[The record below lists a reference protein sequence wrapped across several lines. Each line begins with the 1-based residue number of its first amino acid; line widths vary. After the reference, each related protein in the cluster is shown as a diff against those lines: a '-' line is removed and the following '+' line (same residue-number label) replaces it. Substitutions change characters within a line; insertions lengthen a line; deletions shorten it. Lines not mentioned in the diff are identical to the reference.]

1 MSDQSRTSLRAIG
14 RWVWNFLGSVRVFF
28 WLVAALAVV
37 SLAGVFILQNGPPWA
52 YATLY
57 GEGGAGFIFA
67 LGADDIFHTFYF
79 IALEA
84 WTALAL
90 AVCAVN
96 RFRALGGRREEDGRG
111 FTVQRTLNLPGEP
124 KQFLLGIGGR
134 LKRAGWR
141 VKTLDDAG
149 LYADQGR
156 WAWWASP
163 VLHLGLVLFL
173 VAGLVKLVAGQSAY
187 LVLFEDQTQLLPPRF
202 GEPLAA
208 ELAVTA
214 TGFDTVVDPNSSRV
228 LTYYTELS
236 VDGPGGP
243 EAPRIEVN
251 EPYTRADVTFYQSF
265 VDELEPALL
274 LIGGRGDIASYAK
287 DRAAY
292 GTEPLIVESLELR
305 LTSLEGEETVP
316 GTGFVTLDLSAGP
329 YPCPGT
335 PWSVAVRGYYPNHLL
350 EPETGAYSDT
360 NPEPNPAVL
369 LDVYLGDEPVA
380 EGALVYRL
388 HPEYLDPKLAAAEV
402 RVELGS
408 VRWSHQGEPMLPD
421 GVHSYRLFPG
431 EPSEGLEGAWFS
443 LPDGNPALLEV
454 APPHGLRLTVPEG
467 ELILPAPVTADGGNI
482 LDLGAGLAV
491 GYLNADAEPITGLE
505 VKRDPGLFLFWTA
518 AILVVLGG
526 CLVFALP
533 WRRLWLRVED
543 RTLALK
549 SRRLPESELRRL
561 LNPEGGG
568 PL

>member
-1 MSDQSRTSLRAIG
+1 MSEKSRVNMRAIG
-14 RWVWNFLGSVRVFF
+14 RSIWNFLGSVRVFF
-28 WLVAALAVV
+28 WLVVALALL
-37 SLAGVFILQNGPPWA
+37 SLSGAFILQDGPPWA
-52 YATLY
+52 YTTLY

-67 LGADDIFHTFYF
+67 LGLNDLFHTFSF

-84 WTALAL
+84 WAALAL
-90 AVCAVN
+90 CVCAVN
-96 RFRALGGRREEDGRG
+96 RFRTLGGRRSEDGPG
-111 FTVQRTLNLPGEP
+111 FTAQRTLNLPGEP
-124 KQFLLGIGGR
+124 RQYLPGIGGR
-134 LKRAGWR
+134 LKRARWR
-141 VKTLDDAG
+141 VKNFDGGA

-163 VLHLGLVLFL
+163 TLHLGLVLFL
-173 VAGLVKLVAGQSAY
+173 AAGLVKLVSGQSTY
-187 LVLFEDQTQLLPPRF
+187 LVLFEGQTQLLPPRF

-208 ELAVTA
+208 ELEVTA

-236 VDGPGGP
+236 VDGPGGR
-243 EAPRIEVN
+243 ETPRIEVN
-251 EPYTRADVTFYQSF
+251 EPYTRVGVTFYQSF

-274 LIGGRGDIASYAK
+274 LIGDRGDIASYARS
-287 DRAAY
+287 RATYDGAR
-292 GTEPLIVESLELR
+292 LVIESLELR
-305 LTSLEGEETVP
+305 LTPLEGEEAAQ
-316 GTGFVTLDLSAGP
+316 GTGFVTLDLSDEP
-329 YPCPGT
+329 SPCPGT

-350 EPETGAYSDT
+350 EPETGADANA
-360 NPEPNPAVL
+360 NPEANPAVR

-388 HPEYLDPKLAAAEV
+388 HPEYLDPKLAAAGV

-408 VRWSHQGEPMLPD
+408 VRWSHRQEPTLPG
-421 GVHSYRLFPG
+421 GVLALRLFPG

-454 APPHGLRLTVPEG
+454 APPRGLKLTTPEG

-482 LDLGAGLAV
+482 FDLGVGLAV

-505 VKRDPGLFLFWTA
+505 VKRDPGLFLFWA
-518 AILVVLGG
+518 AAVLVVLGG
-526 CLVFALP
+526 CLVFAVP

-549 SRRLPESELRRL
+549 TRRLPESDLRKL